1 MIYFKK
7 ILYFSLLSILISN
20 NGNGTTTAN
29 FLEID
34 VGSRATGMGGAY
46 VSLCSGPSS
55 IFWNPS
61 GLTGIEKTEALFMYQ
76 PYWDDSNIIFTG
88 ITTPLG
94 NSSYIGAA
102 LFMMNWGEIEE
113 TTLDFQDGT
122 GVLFSPNEYSLSLSY
137 ARKFVD
143 WFSFGSSVK
152 YIASNLD
159 VGQISGSAMAI
170 DLGVMIETD
179 FFSKYNKK
187 DGLRIGMSISNYGTK
202 LKYDEGLG
210 LLISNDI
217 SDDNG
222 NWANL
227 LTEIHTEGDELPL
240 TFRIG
245 CSLSPINTL
254 HQKLTLGID
263 GLHPNNNSESVNLG
277 IEYMYTIPGRAS
289 LYINSGFKGLFMS
302 NPDSQYS
309 REYGP
314 TIGFGVNLWK
324 DNNPYI
330 SIDYCYRSFWT
341 MSNTNMFTV
350 GFYL

>member
-1 MIYFKK
+1 
-7 ILYFSLLSILISN
+7 
-20 NGNGTTTAN
+20 
-29 FLEID
+29 
-34 VGSRATGMGGAY
+34 
-46 VSLCSGPSS
+46 
-55 IFWNPS
+55 
-61 GLTGIEKTEALFMYQ
+61 MYQ

-152 YIASNLD
+152 YIASSLD

-179 FFSKYNKK
+179 FFSKYNNK
-187 DGLRIGMSISNYGTK
+187 DGLRIGMSISNYETK

-217 SDDNG
+217 
-222 NWANL
+222 
-227 LTEIHTEGDELPL
+227 
-240 TFRIG
+240 
-245 CSLSPINTL
+245 
-254 HQKLTLGID
+254 
-263 GLHPNNNSESVNLG
+263 
-277 IEYMYTIPGRAS
+277 
-289 LYINSGFKGLFMS
+289 
-302 NPDSQYS
+302 
-309 REYGP
+309 
-314 TIGFGVNLWK
+314 
-324 DNNPYI
+324 
-330 SIDYCYRSFWT
+330 
-341 MSNTNMFTV
+341 
-350 GFYL
+350 